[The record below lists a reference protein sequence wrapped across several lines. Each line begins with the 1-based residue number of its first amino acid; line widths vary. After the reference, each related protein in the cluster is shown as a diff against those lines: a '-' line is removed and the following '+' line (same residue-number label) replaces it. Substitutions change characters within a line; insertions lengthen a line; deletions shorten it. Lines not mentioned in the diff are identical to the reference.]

1 VKTINVNG
9 TDLPVAY
16 DVDIL
21 VVGGGPA
28 GVGAGIAAAR
38 EGRRVLIVEQF
49 NCLGGVATAGGHGHY
64 SIFCEW
70 AGQRRIVGG
79 HRDPPLHELISF
91 SVGTAARSVAKVAV
105 IRAKQAGLFLFMR
118 AGGQHVFVGA
128 GLRARPSSPFRLE
141 CQKAP
146 YRSYSSSCARALQRG
161 RRRSQG
167 APQRRAAPRA
177 SGGTAPSRPEA
188 PFRRG
193 RRPRSPVPRR
203 ARPRT
208 CDT

>member
-1 VKTINVNG
+1 MKTINVNG

-38 EGRRVLIVEQF
+38 EGKRVLIIEQF

-91 SVGTAARSVAKVAV
+91 SVGTATRSVAEGRSNSCETPSVV
-105 IRAKQAGLFLFMR
+105 FVR

-167 APQRRAAPRA
+167 APRPRA
-177 SGGTAPSRPEA
+177 VLRAGGGTVPSRREA

-193 RRPRSPVPRR
+193 RRRRSPGPRR